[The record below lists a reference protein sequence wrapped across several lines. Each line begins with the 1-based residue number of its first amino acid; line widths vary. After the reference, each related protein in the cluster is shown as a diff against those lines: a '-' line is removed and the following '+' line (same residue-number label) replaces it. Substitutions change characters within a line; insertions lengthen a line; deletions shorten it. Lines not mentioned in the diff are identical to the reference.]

1 VVRVVT
7 TVSFVAH
14 QDDDLLF
21 MNPDVASDV
30 QAGYNVWI
38 VYTTAG
44 DIPYRA
50 GKNYGGIQYA
60 NMRIDGAR
68 AAWARGAKVA
78 SNWVFEQMTFAGHPL
93 ATNRLTGT
101 NLRLVFTFIH
111 AAAGPEDN
119 CGDLYR
125 MWHDPTYVAQPI
137 DGRPS
142 YKKSSFTAMLNG
154 ILTTARPDYIRTQS
168 TIGHRE
174 GDNVDHTSSALF
186 VADADVDSAKRTR
199 IRRDEY
205 QGYIITGFPD
215 NVAGYWKT
223 EKTAIWNQ
231 YWPHDPELNSTSWQ
245 NVMGKEYRPTGRIF
259 YPGTPW
265 VPPSD
270 FTSC

>member
-1 VVRVVT
+1 MVT
-7 TVSFVAH
+7 TVSFIAH

-21 MNPDVASDV
+21 MNPDIASDV

-50 GKNYGGIQYA
+50 GKNYGGIAYA

-78 SNWVFEQMTFAGHPL
+78 NNWAFEQLTFGGHPL
-93 ATNRLTGT
+93 ATNRLVGT

-125 MWHDPTYVAQPI
+125 LWHDPTFVARPI

-142 YKKSSFTAMLNG
+142 YTKSSFIGMLRG
-154 ILTTARPDYIRTQS
+154 ILSTANPDYIRTGS

-174 GDNVDHTSSALF
+174 GDNVDHTSSALL
-186 VADADVDSAKRTR
+186 VADADVDSSHRTR

-205 QGYIITGFPD
+205 QGYIISGFAD
-215 NVAGYWKT
+215 NVFGYWRD

-245 NVMGKEYRPTGRIF
+245 NVMGKQYRPTGRIF
-259 YPGTPW
+259 NVGTLW
-265 VPPSD
+265 QPPTD
-270 FTSC
+270 FNSC